1 MYDYNNKINNNK
13 KTSQINRSNR
23 ESDLLFPE
31 TIFSLFLIV
40 ISSVR
45 QTN

>member
-1 MYDYNNKINNNK
+1 MIITTN

-31 TIFSLFLIV
+31 TIFSLFLVV